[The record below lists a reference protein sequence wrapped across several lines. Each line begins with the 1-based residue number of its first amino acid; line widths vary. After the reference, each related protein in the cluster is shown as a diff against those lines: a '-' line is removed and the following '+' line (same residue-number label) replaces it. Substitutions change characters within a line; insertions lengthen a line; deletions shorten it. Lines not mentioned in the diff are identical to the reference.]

1 LENLFLKSSYPEKA
15 NIIITGEKIT
25 NLTVVDVFR
34 ISLESE
40 VENFI
45 ISDRHAKSY
54 SMIGKEDMPY
64 LERMKA
70 YGVKIRLDKYT
81 CPEDHDMRE
90 ILDEFLKSD

>member
-1 LENLFLKSSYPEKA
+1 
-15 NIIITGEKIT
+15 
-25 NLTVVDVFR
+25 
-34 ISLESE
+34 
-40 VENFI
+40 
-45 ISDRHAKSY
+45 
-54 SMIGKEDMPY
+54 MIGKEDMPY